1 METYSV
7 YQESMT
13 EKLGRELH
21 GVLSVAEVRLEHG
34 KENVIAFTGN
44 LLQDAEG
51 AFETIKERFG
61 AYGYTP
67 LFRRSKTQDIILAT
81 RGLVQP
87 QQSRWIINLVLLVA
101 TVFTTLF
108 AGAMLSGANPLRDL
122 SQLRAG
128 MPFAFT
134 LLLILGVHELGHYF
148 VARYHGVS
156 VTLPY
161 FIPVPFGLGTFGA
174 FIKMKSPVENRK
186 ALFDVGLAGPLAGF
200 IVTVPLLIVGLL
212 LSPVRP
218 ILGQGGTIGKSLL
231 VEFLVNLV
239 RPHPPGY
246 AVYLHPIAFAAWFG
260 LLVTGFNLLPVGQL
274 DGGHVA
280 YALFGHRAHSIAVL
294 TLLGV
299 VAMGAL
305 FWSGWF
311 TWALLIFVTGTRH
324 PAPLNDIT
332 ELDGTRRFLGW
343 LAFGLFLLVITP
355 APF

>member
-1 METYSV
+1 MQTYSV

-13 EKLGRELH
+13 EKLGRELQ
-21 GVLSVAEVRLEHG
+21 GVLAVAEVRLEYG
-34 KENVIAFTGN
+34 KENVIAFTGH
-44 LLQDAEG
+44 LLQDAEA
-51 AFETIKERFG
+51 AFETIKERFR

-67 LFRRSKTQDIILAT
+67 LFRRSQTQDVIVAT

-87 QQSRWIINLVLLVA
+87 QQSAWIINLVLLVA

-108 AGAMLSGANPLRDL
+108 AGAMLRGASPLRDL
-122 SQLRAG
+122 GQLRAG
-128 MPFAFT
+128 APFAIT

-200 IVTVPLLIVGLL
+200 VVAVPMLIVGLL
-212 LSPVRP
+212 LSSVGP
-218 ILGQGGTIGKSLL
+218 IIGRVGPLGNSLL

-260 LLVTGFNLLPVGQL
+260 LLVTGFNLLPIGQL

-280 YALFGHRAHSIAVL
+280 YALLGRRAHSVAILA
-294 TLLGV
+294 LLGI

-311 TWALLIFVTGTRH
+311 TWAFLIFLMGTQH

-332 ELDGTRRFLGW
+332 ELDGKRRALGW
-343 LAFGLFLLVITP
+343 LALGIFLAVITP